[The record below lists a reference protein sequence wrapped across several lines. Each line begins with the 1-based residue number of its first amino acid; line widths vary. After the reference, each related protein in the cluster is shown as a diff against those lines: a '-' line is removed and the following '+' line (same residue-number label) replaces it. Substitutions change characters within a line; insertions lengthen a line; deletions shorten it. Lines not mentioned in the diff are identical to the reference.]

1 MPAAEPK
8 PSKKFEITEATSS
21 APGPERPVRAWMS
34 DCALLPPPSSDFN
47 ADKTVFREPRVRWM
61 DGASL
66 REWAKYAAELYV
78 HWPSFIDLRPTI
90 PQFRYGTEAKMADS
104 TGEILENIKR
114 LHMCV
119 QSISHLSSY

>member
-1 MPAAEPK
+1 MK
-8 PSKKFEITEATSS
+8 
-21 APGPERPVRAWMS
+21 
-34 DCALLPPPSSDFN
+34 CH
-47 ADKTVFREPRVRWM
+47 DKDVHIM
-61 DGASL
+61 
-66 REWAKYAAELYV
+66 WARKYAAELYV

-90 PQFRYGTEAKMADS
+90 PQCRYGTEAKMADS